1 MDYTSD
7 LLFSSAPRY
16 VRKEQSHSNDD
27 DKSHKIFFKH
37 IVVQGIDIPDNM
49 AITKRGFMGL
59 PFLSN
64 IASDSPRDELKATSA
79 RDDLDSWANLLRPY
93 EPAESMA
100 NLIKSCSSW
109 INISQLDPS
118 LENLTQ
124 VKLAHTVYATLK
136 NANFDWWAT
145 RCRYKAYEED
155 SEADD
160 LPFSYSRWPSPP
172 LGTSTAIEFQ
182 WNPDQK
188 ILNWFDM
195 VINKTVEFSL
205 EQFTDGTGILESMED
220 HEAFNHWIELRKK
233 CILKLCKEP
242 TLKRLGTT
250 ISRPRAQKPTKAAAR
265 RTRVARN
272 MRKECKKEK
281 GRKN

>member
-1 MDYTSD
+1 MDYTCD

-16 VRKEQSHSNDD
+16 VRKEQSHGNDD
-27 DKSHKIFFKH
+27 DKSHSIFSKQ

-49 AITKRGFMGL
+49 AITQRGFMGL

-64 IASDSPRDELKATSA
+64 IVSDSPKDELKAICA
-79 RDDLDSWANLLRPY
+79 RDKLDSWANLLRRY

-124 VKLAHTVYATLK
+124 VKLAHAVYETLK

-160 LPFSYSRWPSPP
+160 LPFSRSRWPSPP
-172 LGTSTAIEFQ
+172 LGTSTTIEFQ
-182 WNPDQK
+182 WNPDK
-188 ILNWFDM
+188 KVLHWFNL
-195 VINKTVEFSL
+195 IIKKTVEISL

-220 HEAFNHWIELRKK
+220 HEVFNHWIELRKK
-233 CILKLCKEP
+233 HISKRP
-242 TLKRLGTT
+242 ILKRLGTT
-250 ISRPRAQKPTKAAAR
+250 ISRPRAQKPTDAAAR
-265 RTRVARN
+265 RTCVARK
-272 MRKECKKEK
+272 MRKECKKRK